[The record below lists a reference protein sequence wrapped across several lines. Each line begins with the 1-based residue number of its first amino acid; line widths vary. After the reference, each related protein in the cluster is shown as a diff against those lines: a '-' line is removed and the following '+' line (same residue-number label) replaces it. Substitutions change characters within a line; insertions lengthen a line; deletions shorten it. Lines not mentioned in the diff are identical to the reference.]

1 MNKEKEMTN
10 ERKAD
15 VNTIMQVLQVLV
27 LGIGL
32 AGVFVRLGASQANIE
47 YNNLELV
54 ELKEIAQD
62 LVKAQL
68 EFVSTDAKLEERM
81 NALRARV
88 DKLESSR

>member
-1 MNKEKEMTN
+1 MIN

-32 AGVFVRLGASQANIE
+32 AGVFIRLGHSQANIQ
-47 YNNLELV
+47 YNNTELT

-62 LVKAQL
+62 LVKAC
-68 EFVSTDAKLEERM
+68 
-81 NALRARV
+81 
-88 DKLESSR
+88 